1 MEAFRVGGKSNFTLF
16 YRSSPFLFPLMK
28 IQDAIVTFFSFEL
41 LVSFCMVDH
50 SLLAHFKLVELFSF
64 NLVHA
69 SLADCKFSYI
79 WNCLVACKLQF
90 I

>member
-50 SLLAHFKLVELFSF
+50 SLLAHFKLVGGVTVELFSY

-69 SLADCKFSYI
+69 SH
-79 WNCLVACKLQF
+79 LQTVNSVTF
-90 I
+90 GIV